1 MDKILTPNLF
11 NSIVNCIVDLINNDR
26 YRAAILVSKYIEI
39 NITTI
44 KSTDS

>member
-1 MDKILTPNLF
+1 M
-11 NSIVNCIVDLINNDR
+11 VNCIADLINNDR